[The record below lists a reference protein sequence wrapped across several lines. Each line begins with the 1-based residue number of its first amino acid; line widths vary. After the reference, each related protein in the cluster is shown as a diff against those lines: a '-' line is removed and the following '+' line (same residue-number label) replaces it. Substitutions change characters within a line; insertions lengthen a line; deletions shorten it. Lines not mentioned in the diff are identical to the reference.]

1 MIFVPA
7 RTVLAI
13 LGAALLASCA
23 TTGSQQAPA
32 SWDGLEKRDAK
43 DVDALYVRPNYK
55 FPHYRKVILDPCQ
68 VSFSKD
74 WDPNSNTPD
83 LSRRLDS
90 DDIQKIKDGLAK
102 LFRERFTRELTAGG
116 YEVVDTATENTIR
129 VTPAIIDLYVNAPDK
144 MAPGISRTYTTSAGA
159 MTLAM
164 EVRDAP
170 TGALLARVVD
180 RQRAMDTGRLQW
192 TNSVTNTAEAERAI
206 DRWARQ
212 LRAGLDRVNGP
223 NNP

>member
-1 MIFVPA
+1 MISVIA
-7 RTVLAI
+7 RTL
-13 LGAALLASCA
+13 LGIAGALLVAACA
-23 TTGSQQAPA
+23 TTSSQAPA

-43 DVDALYVRPNYK
+43 GVDALYVRPNYK
-55 FPHYRKVILDPCQ
+55 FPHYKKIILDPCS

-74 WDPNSNTPD
+74 WDPNSTTPD
-83 LSRRLDS
+83 LSRRLNS
-90 DDIQKIKDGLAK
+90 DDIQKIKDALAK
-102 LFRERFTRELTAGG
+102 LFRERFTRELTEGG
-116 YEVVDTATENTIR
+116 YEITDTASENTLR

-164 EVRDAP
+164 EMRDAP

-192 TNSVTNTAEAERAI
+192 TNSVTNSADAQRAI
-206 DRWARQ
+206 DQWARQ